1 MLPKDW
7 KYLRDHIAKHCKQG
21 EFTLSSGRTSD
32 FYINMRAPLGETSGP
47 LSLFGTEINNFRQ
60 ALHANVLAGPTSAS
74 LPLMT
79 AALLACDFSQV
90 DINGG
95 SSLSVGKALDCR
107 KLRMVYTRSRSK
119 EHGLK
124 QQIEGPKLQ
133 AGDRVILV
141 DDVLT
146 TGGSLLKCAAALPD
160 NVEIVGVWVCVD
172 REEGGREN
180 LKQQLPGLQGVTA
193 TFKKSDLLEVLEGIQ

>member
-7 KYLRDHIAKHCKQG
+7 KILRDHIAKHCKQG

-32 FYINMRAPLGETSGP
+32 FYINMRAPLGETSQA
-47 LSLFGTEINNFRQ
+47 LYLFGTDIVNFRQ
-60 ALHANVLAGPTSAS
+60 ALQANVFAGPASAS

-79 AALLACDFSQV
+79 AALLASGFNQV
-90 DINGG
+90 DTGNGEF
-95 SSLSVGKALDCR
+95 R
-107 KLRMVYTRSRSK
+107 KLKMVYTRSSSK
-119 EHGLK
+119 KHGLR
-124 QQIEGPKLQ
+124 QQVEGPELQ

-160 NVEIVGVWVCVD
+160 NVEIVGVWVCID

-180 LKQQLPGLQGVTA
+180 LKQKLPSLQGVTA
-193 TFKKSDLLEVLEGIQ
+193 SFKKSDLLQVLEG